1 MNKCFVSILTPIV
14 AAAHVRD
21 GIRINVV
28 CPGPI
33 VTPML
38 PTRGS
43 HRTDRKPFGNS
54 KFPFEVR
61 FSGDGTKPTIVPVG
75 DTS

>member
-21 GIRINVV
+21 GIRINAV

-38 PTRGS
+38 LHQPVDPTGLV
-43 HRTDRKPFGNS
+43 GNLLEIVS
-54 KFPFEVR
+54 FPSR
-61 FSGDGTKPTIVPVG
+61 SGFQGMVLNLR
-75 DTS
+75 